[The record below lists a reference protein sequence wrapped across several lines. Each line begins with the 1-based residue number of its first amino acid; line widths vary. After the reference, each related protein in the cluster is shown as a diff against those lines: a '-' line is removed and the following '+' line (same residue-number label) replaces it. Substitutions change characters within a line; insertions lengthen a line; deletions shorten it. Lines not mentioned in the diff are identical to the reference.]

1 MRQPPAVATRLEPAS
16 HPGRVRNRLPLGSP
30 RFGAG
35 LNPSE
40 KASRLTDRP
49 TSSPSTAPDR
59 RPGAVAG
66 DWNRRV
72 LRIAGPIILSN
83 LSVPL
88 LGAVDTAVMG
98 HQPEAAYLGGV
109 AIGALFFSFI
119 YWGFGFLRMGTT
131 GFAAQAHGAGE
142 EKELGATLLRPLLL
156 GAGLGG
162 LIVVLQAPLAGLALH
177 LLDPGAEVAR
187 LARSYIDI
195 RIWGAPATLMLYAIL
210 GWQLGI
216 QRAASV
222 LLLQLVLNG
231 TNMALTLLLVVGLDW
246 RIEGAATGTLVAEY
260 LALGLGLWLV
270 RRSLAALA
278 APIDWPRV
286 RDRARLLALVRVNAD
301 IFIRTACLQL
311 VFGLFARSGA
321 QFGDATLAGNA
332 VLLQF
337 QAFLAYGLDG
347 FAHAVEVL
355 AGSAVGAKSRKAFRS
370 AVIVCSV
377 WALVLAALFTLVY
390 ALAGPWLIA
399 LFTDISEVRA
409 VAEAMLPWI
418 LASPLISVWSYQ
430 LDGIFIGAT
439 RTAAMRNA
447 MIVSLLFFIVAERLL
462 TPAYGNDGLWAA
474 LLIFMAMRA
483 VTLGAYYPG
492 LERSLTGRKA

>member
-1 MRQPPAVATRLEPAS
+1 M
-16 HPGRVRNRLPLGSP
+16 
-30 RFGAG
+30 
-35 LNPSE
+35 
-40 KASRLTDRP
+40 TDRSTP
-49 TSSPSTAPDR
+49 SSSTAPDR
-59 RPGAVAG
+59 RPGTLEG

-98 HQPEAAYLGGV
+98 HQPDAAYLGAV
-109 AIGALFFSFI
+109 AIGALFFNFI

-131 GFAAQAHGAGE
+131 GFSAQAHGAGE
-142 EKELGATLLRPLLL
+142 REELSATLLRPLLI

-162 LIVVLQAPLAGLALH
+162 LIVVFQAPLARLALH

-187 LARSYIDI
+187 LAGSYIDI

-216 QRAASV
+216 QRAAAV
-222 LLLQLVLNG
+222 LLLQVVLNG
-231 TNMALTLLLVVGLDW
+231 TNIALTLLLVVGLDW

-270 RRSLAALA
+270 RRSLRKMA
-278 APIDWPRV
+278 APVDWSRV

-301 IFIRTACLQL
+301 IFVRTACLQL
-311 VFGLFARSGA
+311 VFALFARSGA
-321 QFGDATLAGNA
+321 QFGEATLAGNA

-337 QAFLAYGLDG
+337 QAFLSYGLDG

-370 AVIVCSV
+370 AVIVSGI
-377 WALVLAALFTLVY
+377 WALVLAVLFTLVY
-390 ALAGPWLIA
+390 ALAGSWLIA
-399 LFTDISEVRA
+399 LFTNIADVRA
-409 VAEAMLPWI
+409 VAEAMLPWMV
-418 LASPLISVWSYQ
+418 ASPLISIWSYQ

-447 MIVSLLFFIVAERLL
+447 MIVSLLFFIAAERLL
-462 TPAYGNDGLWAA
+462 TPAFGNDGLWAA
-474 LLIFMAMRA
+474 LLIFMGMRA

-492 LERSLTGRKA
+492 LERSLKGEEGQAA